1 MARRP
6 TPMDFFAQFDDVEVR
21 QLSVKEVE
29 ALRAMAVLDHNE
41 FVAKLAETLESVA
54 IDLVSVFYHDALFE
68 PGSKT
73 NLNMQIKAITRMV
86 GIKHILQTIIDQDEK
101 LLDLPHLDVD
111 AIRIEFL
118 RRIDRFRRTGE

>member
-6 TPMDFFAQFDDVEVR
+6 TSADFFAQFDDVEVR
-21 QLSVKEVE
+21 RLSDKEVQ
-29 ALRAMAVLDHNE
+29 ALRKMATFEHNE
-41 FVAKLAETLESVA
+41 FIAKIVETLESVA
-54 IDLVSVFYHDALFE
+54 IDLVSVLYHDAIFE

-101 LLDLPHLDVD
+101 LLDPPYLDLD
-111 AIRIEFL
+111 EIRIELL